1 MKVSMKK
8 MMGLFVLAVALVF
21 LEGLLPE
28 KRRKKL
34 SSAFSTHQGGE
45 LVMDDKRGTVTGLIS
60 CAVIL
65 AIAVFVIATGGGL

>member
-28 KRRKKL
+28 KRRK
-34 SSAFSTHQGGE
+34 SSLPHSRRIK
-45 LVMDDKRGTVTGLIS
+45 VVS
-60 CAVIL
+60 
-65 AIAVFVIATGGGL
+65 